1 MVSSKRKPAMKCA
14 RLISYMALASF
25 ALPQAVSAQI
35 FYKAPNYS
43 GLPVTA
49 LEPGFDQPMPGAT
62 PKEINAALAWN
73 LRSALN
79 IAALQCQFEPTLR
92 TVENYNALIGD
103 HKAELDAAYA
113 SLNAY
118 YIRSK
123 KAVKAGQ
130 AALDT
135 FGTRTISAYSTVTGQ
150 LGFCETAGRVGKE
163 ALFTPKGGFFAL
175 ATKRLREL
183 RNSLKPAGEQHF
195 GSVMYLRMTRTAL
208 PDLDPKCWDK
218 KGKYIASCGTIYGGG

>member
-1 MVSSKRKPAMKCA
+1 MKCA
-14 RLISYMALASF
+14 GLISFLAF
-25 ALPQAVSAQI
+25 ASLIVPQTVSAQI

-43 GLPVTA
+43 GSPVVS
-49 LEPGFDQPMPGAT
+49 LEPGFDQPMPGAS
-62 PKEINAALAWN
+62 PKEINAAIVWN

-103 HKAELDAAYA
+103 HKVELDAAYA
-113 SLNAY
+113 ALNAY
-118 YIRSK
+118 FIRTK

-150 LGFCETAGRVGKE
+150 LGFCETAGHVGKE
-163 ALFTPKGGFFAL
+163 ALFTPKGGFSAL
-175 ATKRLREL
+175 ATNRLREL
-183 RNSLKPAGEQHF
+183 RNSLKPAGEQYF
-195 GSVMYLRMTRTAL
+195 PSTMYLRMTRTAL